1 MSYRPPFGAAVSIV
15 LSALVIAACATSPQT
30 ITSATVTTTADAPAT
45 TVPPAATTSPTV
57 TAITPTTTLTASTIA
72 EPTTTVAPP
81 VSPLGTL
88 VLGETGIGDA
98 RFGDDPDSVI
108 DYLGAVLGA
117 PTADTGWT
125 SAAEVLCPG
134 SEYRRVEW
142 GVLRVNFGD
151 TSDFAT
157 GRRHFTSWD
166 YGTEGILGEE
176 PQGLITERGIGLGAR
191 VDEVLDAYPE
201 ARLFEGEEGNFSA
214 SFYINEF
221 LDGFVTGTGS
231 ADLVMV
237 LFGGSRCAE

>member
-1 MSYRPPFGAAVSIV
+1 MPYRSPVGAT
-15 LSALVIAACATSPQT
+15 LSMLLSSLVIAACATTPQQV
-30 ITSATVTTTADAPAT
+30 TSATESPTTAPSAVTSSPPPATPAPAT
-45 TVPPAATTSPTV
+45 TTAVTTVPMTLQ
-57 TAITPTTTLTASTIA
+57 PTTTT
-72 EPTTTVAPP
+72 EAPP

-88 VLGETGIGDA
+88 VLGDTGIGEA
-98 RFGDDPDSVI
+98 RFGDDPESVI

-134 SEYRRVEW
+134 TDHRRVEW
-142 GVLRVNFGD
+142 GVLRVTFGD
-151 TSDFAT
+151 SSDFAT

-191 VDEVLDAYPE
+191 VDEVLDAYPDTQ
-201 ARLFEGEEGNFSA
+201 LFEGEEGNFSA
-214 SFYINEF
+214 SFYINEY

-231 ADLVMV
+231 TDLVMV